1 MGCGPPAANPIPL
14 DKCYGPDTPEGQP
27 GAPPMKASQDPE
39 IQPVLP
45 CSMQSCGGI
54 TWLVNFA
61 LPVPAAT
68 DGWVVQEIMYSVDVT
83 GPGATAVQDHYW
95 EGFWFPAGS
104 TGHVCVNALSDD
116 SYGRGPSKSG
126 TTGTATW
133 IGKAKFYEGTLPGD
147 FMRDAEPLKSPAGV
161 LRYTRT
167 QPAFWDGTG
176 TAHDLT
182 ITWDCSDPGNPV
194 DSVQSSVPPDDCL
207 KP

>member
-1 MGCGPPAANPIPL
+1 MGCGPPAATPMPL

-45 CSMQSCGGI
+45 CSKQSCGGI

-68 DGWVVQEIMYSVDVT
+68 DGWVVQEIMYSEDVT
-83 GPGATAVQDHYW
+83 GPGAIAIQDHWW

-116 SYGRGPSKSG
+116 NYGRGPSKSG
-126 TTGTATW
+126 TKGTAT
-133 IGKAKFYEGTLPGD
+133 
-147 FMRDAEPLKSPAGV
+147 
-161 LRYTRT
+161 
-167 QPAFWDGTG
+167 
-176 TAHDLT
+176 
-182 ITWDCSDPGNPV
+182 
-194 DSVQSSVPPDDCL
+194 
-207 KP
+207 